1 MWLVAQRAV
10 LGSRRVLPQERPALF
25 CMTDITGYIH
35 GRALQQEV
43 IVAIVGVVAIAAG
56 HGAET
61 QWMAAE
67 FKHIRAFFWMTG
79 ETGLYLRQGIENPVA
94 LCMDLVAGC
103 TGNIFTLVCA
113 AEPPQA
119 PAGFMAAQAYLVLFG
134 CRRLGAD
141 TESDR
146 RIAVPTS
153 ALVARMFLAGSM
165 AGFALKIRK
174 RCVRVGLR
182 GVFAVEYCGGWL
194 VRSLTMTQHAGVRA
208 AAGVFLTP
216 RNRGLKHYQKTNC
229 RNAE

>member
-1 MWLVAQRAV
+1 MAEVAGQ
-10 LGSRRVLPQERPALF
+10 
-25 CMTDITGYIH
+25 IN

-43 IVAIVGVVAIAAG
+43 VIAIVWVVAVAAG

-67 FKHIRAFFWMTG
+67 FKHIRAFFGMTG
-79 ETGLYLRQGIENPVA
+79 EAGLDLRQGFENPVA
-94 LCMDLVAGC
+94 LCVNLVAGC
-103 TGNIFTLVCA
+103 TGNFFKLVCA
-113 AEPPQA
+113 AEPSQA
-119 PAGFMAAQAYLVLFG
+119 PAGFMAAQANLVLFG
-134 CRRLGAD
+134 CGRLGVD

-153 ALVARMFLAGSM
+153 ALGARMFLAGSM

-194 VRSLTMTQHAGVRA
+194 VRPLTVTQHAGVRA
-208 AAGVFLTP
+208 AAGVFLAP
-216 RNRGLKHYQKTNC
+216 RNRRRKHYQKTNC